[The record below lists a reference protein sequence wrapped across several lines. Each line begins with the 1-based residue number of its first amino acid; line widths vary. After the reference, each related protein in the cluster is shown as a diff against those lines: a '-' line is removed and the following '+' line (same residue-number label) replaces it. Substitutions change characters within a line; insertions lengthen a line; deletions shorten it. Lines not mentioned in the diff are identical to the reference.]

1 MARVLLD
8 GVHDPEVR
16 PDFDPV
22 RTDYSA
28 IPVELL
34 SQPAAVF
41 ILEPRPEGGWAKQPR
56 NCQGFPLSPKNLAK
70 WEKAEDCKAAV
81 NAGLADGW
89 GVRLTEGCGIVGWDT
104 DHAEET
110 LKQHPALAKAIKAHR
125 AKGGYVEV
133 SPSGKGLRGF
143 IFGDPVTGRKRGNHV
158 EMYSEWY
165 LTLTGAGSGAILED
179 QELRDALV
187 AAMEAGTG
195 GDNAQGSQT
204 SPATSPPAPSASQ
217 EKPTAE
223 ILAKVEAAS
232 REKLGDAADRFIPEG
247 EMGGLRYG
255 WLDQSKQD
263 HYAMATIYRKAKALG
278 VGADHLP
285 EVMETVF
292 GRFGLA
298 DRAKWQDRAD
308 YRERTIKAVVQS
320 EAAKGSEIGNPAANV
335 PIANDGI
342 HGHQADRLNGPLF
355 ADLARGQFVR
365 VHETGDILTFGEV
378 AGYVKAPPHAEFRIA
393 EEVIEQL
400 KEAAITAVRNNPDS
414 QSTKRL
420 LSHLARS
427 STLPKMRDMIEYG
440 FTQPEMTRSLAEF
453 DRNPSQFGC
462 PNGVYDL
469 DRGILLPPSPDLLVT
484 KRVRVPFD
492 QMATAPLFGQFLDRV
507 LPDRD
512 SQGFLQRFVGYCL
525 SGYVNEHIMLFMFGT
540 GANGKSVFIELI
552 SWLLGDYSRHL
563 PTELLTRH
571 IRSPQGPSPD
581 IVALHGARMAFV
593 NETSEGVFIDE
604 ARFKQWTG
612 GDSLTGRV
620 PYAKEPITFQPTHKL
635 IGIGNYLPNVSDTG
649 DGFWRRMALL
659 RFGITIPVEERDP
672 HLLTKL
678 KSEGAGVL
686 NWAIDGWREYQR
698 IGLAIPSRIMA
709 ETAAYRES
717 QDSVLDFLQEH
728 EMISLQPGAVS
739 RKDLIYSCYSAW
751 AKASGYK
758 PMTAKSLTRRLH
770 GHGVGQDPGR
780 RNYVGLAHANPLHQ
794 AG

>member
-1 MARVLLD
+1 MVKVLLD
-8 GVHDPEVR
+8 DRGLREAFIAAIGSGSEVAQGEVEKHQAAPKPGKAKLTPEILDLATERVR
-16 PDFDPV
+16 EKVGSHIFDLGDWAGA
-22 RTDYSA
+22 TM
-28 IPVELL
+28 
-34 SQPAAVF
+34 PAA
-41 ILEPRPEGGWAKQPR
+41 EGSFADWTGGISDGRYPSQSEADQAL
-56 NCQGFPLSPKNLAK
+56 CGT
-70 WEKAEDCKAAV
+70 AARELV
-81 NAGLADGW
+81 AL
-89 GVRLTEGCGIVGWDT
+89 GVTDQDELTEGARTIM
-104 DHAEET
+104 ERS
-110 LKQHPALAKAIKAHR
+110 AL
-125 AKGGYVEV
+125 
-133 SPSGKGLRGF
+133 
-143 IFGDPVTGRKRGNHV
+143 
-158 EMYSEWY
+158 
-165 LTLTGAGSGAILED
+165 
-179 QELRDALV
+179 
-187 AAMEAGTG
+187 
-195 GDNAQGSQT
+195 
-204 SPATSPPAPSASQ
+204 
-217 EKPTAE
+217 
-223 ILAKVEAAS
+223 S
-232 REKLGDAADRFIPEG
+232 RRP
-247 EMGGLRYG
+247 
-255 WLDQSKQD
+255 
-263 HYAMATIYRKAKALG
+263 
-278 VGADHLP
+278 
-285 EVMETVF
+285 
-292 GRFGLA
+292 
-298 DRAKWQDRAD
+298 KWERAD
-308 YRERTIKAVVQS
+308 YSDRTITKAVTD
-320 EAAKGSEIGNPAANV
+320 ALTKGNEISNPAANV

-355 ADLARGQFVR
+355 ADLARRGQFVR

-378 AGYVKAPPHAEFRIA
+378 TGYVKAPPHAEFRIA

-440 FTQPEMTRSLAEF
+440 FTQPEMTRSLTEF

-659 RFGITIPVEERDP
+659 RFGVTIPVEERDP

-686 NWAIDGWREYQR
+686 NWAIDGWREYQQ
-698 IGLAIPSRIMA
+698 IGLAIPPRITA

-780 RNYVGLAHANPLHQ
+780 RNYVGLAHANPLRQ
-794 AG
+794 AE

>member
-1 MARVLLD
+1 MSMRNAFLIAMGHEDRIPGRTPGQGRGAEKPPKTATVVNLPRQRQLTTELLD
-8 GVHDPEVR
+8 KATERVR
-16 PDFDPV
+16 QKIGSHIFDLGDWAGA
-22 RTDYSA
+22 T
-28 IPVELL
+28 L
-34 SQPAAVF
+34 PAA
-41 ILEPRPEGGWAKQPR
+41 GGKFADWMGGISDGRYPSQSEADQAL
-56 NCQGFPLSPKNLAK
+56 CGH
-70 WEKAEDCKAAV
+70 AARELV
-81 NAGLADGW
+81 AL
-89 GVRLTEGCGIVGWDT
+89 GVTDQDELTEGARTIM
-104 DHAEET
+104 ERS
-110 LKQHPALAKAIKAHR
+110 AL
-125 AKGGYVEV
+125 
-133 SPSGKGLRGF
+133 
-143 IFGDPVTGRKRGNHV
+143 
-158 EMYSEWY
+158 
-165 LTLTGAGSGAILED
+165 
-179 QELRDALV
+179 
-187 AAMEAGTG
+187 
-195 GDNAQGSQT
+195 SQR
-204 SPATSPPAPSASQ
+204 P
-217 EKPTAE
+217 
-223 ILAKVEAAS
+223 
-232 REKLGDAADRFIPEG
+232 
-247 EMGGLRYG
+247 
-255 WLDQSKQD
+255 
-263 HYAMATIYRKAKALG
+263 
-278 VGADHLP
+278 
-285 EVMETVF
+285 
-292 GRFGLA
+292 
-298 DRAKWQDRAD
+298 KWERAD
-308 YRERTIKAVVQS
+308 YSDRTIAKAVTD
-320 EAAKGSEIGNPAANV
+320 ALTKGSEISNPAANV

-378 AGYVKAPPHAEFRIA
+378 TGYVKDPPHAEFRIA

-440 FTQPEMTRSLAEF
+440 FTQPEMTRSLTEF

-492 QMATAPLFGQFLDRV
+492 PLARPPLFGQFLDRV

-512 SQGFLQRFVGYCL
+512 SQGFLQRFLGYCL
-525 SGYVNEHIMLFMFGT
+525 SGYVNEHTMLFMFGT

-581 IVALHGARMAFV
+581 IVALQGARMAFV

-612 GDSLTGRV
+612 GDSLTGRI

-659 RFGITIPVEERDP
+659 RFGVTIPVEERDP

-698 IGLAIPSRIMA
+698 IGLAIPPRIMA

-794 AG
+794 AE